1 MIANHVQKVHCKKEF
16 FAKIQQLTTPEEIEK
31 WREERKRR
39 YPTTQNIIL
48 RQQAQEIRRNRGE
61 KLTDRKSRFGDRNN
75 LPRNNFN
82 HGKSKN
88 FQQHGKKKKFNQTR
102 AVSSTTALVSKIE
115 ESSEDEEP
123 VRKVLRFTGTSKMKD
138 YLTVESSIKQKS
150 ALSILGFYGSDSDI
164 EEDKSDVELV
174 EENVMK
180 CPDTVEIEENKEL
193 EITKS
198 QETNVETKEKNE
210 EEQLETTNSQ
220 ETDIEIDSQTI
231 SQSQSDISKASTI
244 SEDLM
249 EHSLESDEGPPEEAP
264 ILRASLPANI
274 NPLETAEISPKS
286 TETKRKRRRNH
297 HANHNKDQK
306 PNEKDDCSTDPK
318 KPSNEPVRPRHP
330 KSSKCPKIGQVVRSK
345 NYFLEKLLQEDIRHE
360 RNVLLQC
367 INFVVRNNFF
377 DAGESS
383 SDKTTKI
390 VEGNNET
397 VKSEIGD
404 QSADLM
410 IQVKVVDATEEI
422 AESQEEKLTTEI
434 LNTEDNEVLPAKE
447 PKMESFKIENHK
459 FESEVEEKSAIEIEE
474 LNSVKLETQ
483 ETKIQPSEDS
493 SNYVESDLK
502 DQENP
507 ELCNSSDNVQN
518 LI

>member
-102 AVSSTTALVSKIE
+102 AVSSTTAIVPKIE

-123 VRKVLRFTGTSKMKD
+123 VRKVPRFTGTSKMKD

-150 ALSILGFYGSDSDI
+150 ALSVLGFYGSDSDI

-180 CPDTVEIEENKEL
+180 CPDTVEIEE
-193 EITKS
+193 
-198 QETNVETKEKNE
+198 KNE
-210 EEQLETTNSQ
+210 EVQLETTNSQ
-220 ETDIEIDSQTI
+220 ETNIEIDSQTI

-318 KPSNEPVRPRHP
+318 KPPSNEPVRQRHP
-330 KSSKCPKIGQVVRSK
+330 KSSKCPKIRQVVRSK

-397 VKSEIGD
+397 IKSEIGD

-410 IQVKVVDATEEI
+410 IQVKVVDAIEEI

-434 LNTEDNEVLPAKE
+434 LNTEDNKVLPAKE
-447 PKMESFKIENHK
+447 PKTESFKVESENHK
-459 FESEVEEKSAIEIEE
+459 FESEVEEKSAIEIEGS
-474 LNSVKLETQ
+474 NFVKLETQ